1 MNYLDIIIILYL
13 VWGFYSG
20 FTKGAVYML
29 VSFVSV
35 LLALYAAIH
44 FSYLSTDLLAGWLNK
59 DPQDLKILS
68 YIVTFIVVFILMH
81 LIGKILD
88 HFIKAVALGF
98 INRLLGGVL
107 SVGIKVIILSLLL
120 WVFDQA
126 NQIIPVV
133 SQKTIDESVM
143 YKPVRDLSPVILVN
157 IEKLKNNKKF
167 NELKEK
173 TFQRKEEEKEN

>member
-13 VWGFYSG
+13 VWGFYTG
-20 FTKGAVYML
+20 FKKGVIYML
-29 VSFVSV
+29 VSFVSI

-44 FSYLSTDLLAGWLNK
+44 FSYLSTGILAEWFNK
-59 DPQDLKILS
+59 DPQELKILS

-88 HFIKAVALGF
+88 NFINAVALGF

-126 NQIIPVV
+126 NQIVPLV
-133 SQKTIDESVM
+133 SQKTKEESVM
-143 YKPVRDLSPVILVN
+143 YKPIRDLSPVILVN
-157 IEKLKNNKKF
+157 IEKLKSDKKF
-167 NELKEK
+167 NEIKDKALNKEK
-173 TFQRKEEEKEN
+173 E

>member
-13 VWGFYSG
+13 VWGFYTG
-20 FTKGAVYML
+20 FKKGVIYML
-29 VSFVSV
+29 VSFVSI

-44 FSYLSTDLLAGWLNK
+44 FSYLSTGILAEWFNK
-59 DPQDLKILS
+59 DPQELKILS

-88 HFIKAVALGF
+88 NFINAVALGF

-126 NQIIPVV
+126 NQIVPLV
-133 SQKTIDESVM
+133 SQKTIEESVM
-143 YKPVRDLSPVILVN
+143 YKPIRDLSPVILVN
-157 IEKLKNNKKF
+157 IEKLKSDKKF
-167 NELKEK
+167 NEIKDKALNKEK
-173 TFQRKEEEKEN
+173 E